1 VARLKNA
8 DLVALLSAIAELNSD
23 FDPRTLPE
31 RAMKA
36 ALRTVNADSVA
47 FTGITYDG
55 RLSGLVWDSSE
66 AISPEEIEIF
76 GLYIHEQPLFAA
88 YLIERHAETLQITDL
103 MPAEKFERTNVY
115 NEFYRRVGVRN
126 QLVSPLSVSG
136 DLLVTC
142 SMNTDAPGFSERDRL
157 IISLLAPHLV
167 GAIRSALAYE
177 RLTTALDA
185 QASGIIAVSSDGKPQ
200 FVSEFARGILEK
212 YFAGEKRAAN
222 ALPETL
228 RDWIKQANAAF
239 GKKDFSMPPEPL
251 KIRGADG
258 ELTVRLMFNETTRER
273 TLLLDEKK
281 FSSPK
286 AFERLNLTPR
296 EAEILFFIAQGKSDD
311 IIAALCRISPRTV
324 HKHVEN
330 IYAKLGVENRTA
342 AMLRALE
349 ML

>member
-1 VARLKNA
+1 LRASSFFPYLVLKGDLTVARLKNA

-88 YLIERHAETLQITDL
+88 FLVERRAETLQITDL

-142 SMNTDAPGFSERDRL
+142 SMNTDAPGFSERDRV
-157 IISLLAPHLV
+157 HRT
-167 GAIRSALAYE
+167 G
-177 RLTTALDA
+177 
-185 QASGIIAVSSDGKPQ
+185 
-200 FVSEFARGILEK
+200 
-212 YFAGEKRAAN
+212 
-222 ALPETL
+222 
-228 RDWIKQANAAF
+228 
-239 GKKDFSMPPEPL
+239 
-251 KIRGADG
+251 
-258 ELTVRLMFNETTRER
+258 NE
-273 TLLLDEKK
+273 
-281 FSSPK
+281 
-286 AFERLNLTPR
+286 
-296 EAEILFFIAQGKSDD
+296 
-311 IIAALCRISPRTV
+311 
-324 HKHVEN
+324 
-330 IYAKLGVENRTA
+330 
-342 AMLRALE
+342 
-349 ML
+349 